1 MEPRVRVPAR
11 GLRCRIPVVLLL
23 SDDDV
28 IELHFDTLPQEYKLS
43 ACNFL
48 RYMQAFFGEA
58 GSFFVTRMLASWRLQ
73 LEN

>member
-23 SDDDV
+23 SDDEV
-28 IELHFDTLPQEYKLS
+28 IESHFDTLPQEYKLS

-48 RYMQAFFGEA
+48 RYERAPQANWGPF
-58 GSFFVTRMLASWRLQ
+58 L
-73 LEN
+73 